1 MSTRKTTLFYA
12 VLLAIA
18 SVAIGMVLASR
29 LDLSPTSSAQPLTT
43 APPANSAPI
52 NGSIDATTFRTIARE
67 MSPAVVNIRTE
78 STPRTEELTEFFGGE
93 DFLRRF
99 FPDQDQQ
106 GQGQGQGTRPNRRQR
121 PAPQSQGAGTGF
133 IIDATEGLILTNNH
147 VVENA
152 NKIEVA
158 FFGDESDVEFEAK
171 IVGRDPLT
179 DSALIQL
186 LKKPASPLQ
195 QVKFGDSDQMQPGD
209 FVVAIGNPFNF
220 NHTVTVGVISAL
232 GRPFPVAPQRSVNML
247 QTDAAINPGNSGGP
261 LLNVRG
267 EVVGINTAILS
278 DRAQASNMG
287 IGFAVPINLV
297 RELVPQ
303 LRTGK
308 VTRGMIG
315 VTIAPVGAEAFEDLG
330 LTSRAGAFVSAVTA
344 GGPAARA
351 GIKALD
357 VIVEFNG
364 KAVKNRDQLVDMVT
378 RTKPGAT
385 VPVKV
390 LRDGKNTSVN
400 VTIGE
405 LDLEAEGGPAE
416 EESTIEESAGFGI
429 GLDDITPEVA
439 RRLELPR
446 STTGAIVTEV
456 DPGSPAA
463 DGGLRRFDVITQIN
477 GQPVVS
483 AADAS
488 KKLQAI
494 GSGRLAR
501 ILVMRAGQELGF
513 AIRKE

>member
-29 LDLSPTSSAQPLTT
+29 LDLSPTSSAQQLTT

-52 NGSIDATTFRTIARE
+52 TGSVDATTFRTIARE
-67 MSPAVVNIRTE
+67 VSPAVVNIRTE

-99 FPDQDQQ
+99 FPDQ
-106 GQGQGQGTRPNRRQR
+106 GQAPNRPNRRNR
-121 PAPQSQGAGTGF
+121 APQSQGAGTGF
-133 IIDATEGLILTNNH
+133 IIDAAEGLILTNNH

-152 NKIEVA
+152 NKIQVA
-158 FFGDESDVEFEAK
+158 FFGDEADVEFEAK

-186 LKKPASPLQ
+186 LKKPATALQ

-209 FVVAIGNPFNF
+209 WVVAIGNPFNM
-220 NHTVTVGVISAL
+220 NHTVTVGVVSAL
-232 GRPFPVAPQRSVNML
+232 GRPFQVAPQRSVNML

-267 EVVGINTAILS
+267 EVIGVNTAILS
-278 DRAQASNMG
+278 DRSQASNMG

-308 VTRGMIG
+308 VTRGRIG
-315 VTIAPVGAEAFEDLG
+315 GQISPVGAEDYQEYG
-330 LTSRAGAFVSAVTA
+330 LSTRSGAVVSAVTPD
-344 GGPAARA
+344 GPAARA
-351 GIKALD
+351 GLKPFD

-385 VPVKV
+385 VPLKV
-390 LRDGKNTSVN
+390 LRDGKSTSLN
-400 VTIGE
+400 VTVEE
-405 LDLEAEGGPAE
+405 LDLEAEAGISEAQAE
-416 EESTIEESAGFGI
+416 VEETAGFGI
-429 GLDDITPEVA
+429 ALEDITPDIA

-446 STTGAIVTEV
+446 ATSGASISEI

-463 DGGLRRFDVITQIN
+463 QGGLRRFDVITQVN
-477 GQPVVS
+477 GQAVTS

-488 KKLQAI
+488 RKLQAI
-494 GSGRLAR
+494 PSGRLAR
-501 ILVMRAGQELGF
+501 ILVVRPNQGEVGF

>member
-18 SVAIGMVLASR
+18 SVAIGMVLAAR

-52 NGSIDATTFRTIARE
+52 TGAIDATTFRTIARE

-78 STPRTEELTEFFGGE
+78 STPRTEELTEFFGG
-93 DFLRRF
+93 DDLLRRF
-99 FPDQDQQ
+99 FPDQGRQAP
-106 GQGQGQGTRPNRRQR
+106 GARPRQR
-121 PAPQSQGAGTGF
+121 QQPQSQGAGTGF
-133 IIDATEGLILTNNH
+133 IIDAAEGLILTNNH

-158 FFGDESDVEFEAK
+158 FYGDDGDLEFEAK

-186 LKKPASPLQ
+186 VKKPAGQLQ
-195 QVKFGDSDQMQPGD
+195 QVRFGDSDQMQPGD

-232 GRPFPVAPQRSVNML
+232 GRPFPVAPARSVNML

-315 VTIAPVGAEAFEDLG
+315 VQVQPVGAEAYEDLG
-330 LTSRAGAFVSAVTA
+330 LTNRTGAFVTAVTA

-351 GIKALD
+351 GLKALD

-364 KAVKNRDQLVDMVT
+364 KPVKNRDQLVEMVT
-378 RTKPGAT
+378 RTRPGTT

-390 LRDGKNTSVN
+390 LRDGGKSQSIN

-405 LDLEAEGGPAE
+405 LNLEAEAGGVAEE
-416 EESTIEESAGFGI
+416 EESTVEESAGFGI
-429 GLDDITPEVA
+429 QLDDITPDIA

-446 STTGAIVTEV
+446 STSGAIVTDV
-456 DPGSPAA
+456 DPGSASA
-463 DGGLRRFDVITQIN
+463 QGGLRRFDVITQVN
-477 GQPVVS
+477 GQAVTS
-483 AADAS
+483 ATDAN

-494 GSGRLAR
+494 PSGRLAR
-501 ILVMRAGQELGF
+501 ILVLRGGQELGF
-513 AIRKE
+513 AIRKD

>member
-29 LDLSPTSSAQPLTT
+29 LDLSPTSSAQQLTT

-52 NGSIDATTFRTIARE
+52 TGTVDATTFRTIARDV
-67 MSPAVVNIRTE
+67 SPAVVNIRTE
-78 STPRTEELTEFFGGE
+78 SSPRTEELTEFFGGE

-99 FPDQDQQ
+99 FPD
-106 GQGQGQGTRPNRRQR
+106 GQTPNRPNRRQR
-121 PAPQSQGAGTGF
+121 QPQSQGAGTGF
-133 IIDATEGLILTNNH
+133 IIDAAEGLILTNNH

-152 NKIEVA
+152 NKIQVA
-158 FFGDESDVEFEAK
+158 FFGDQVDVEFEAK

-186 LKKPASPLQ
+186 LKKPDTALQ

-209 FVVAIGNPFNF
+209 WVVAIGNPFNM
-220 NHTVTVGVISAL
+220 NHTVTVGVVSAL
-232 GRPFPVAPQRSVNML
+232 GRPFEVAPQRSVNML

-267 EVVGINTAILS
+267 EVIGVNTAILS
-278 DRAQASNMG
+278 DRSQASNMG

-308 VTRGMIG
+308 VTRGRIG
-315 VTIAPVGAEAFEDLG
+315 VQISPVGAEDYQEYG
-330 LTSRAGAFVSAVTA
+330 LTSRAGAVVSAVTPD
-344 GGPAARA
+344 GPAARA
-351 GIKALD
+351 GLKPFD

-364 KAVKNRDQLVDMVT
+364 KAVKNRDQLVDLVT

-385 VPVKV
+385 VPMKV
-390 LRDGKNTSVN
+390 LRDGKSTPLN
-400 VTIGE
+400 VTVEE
-405 LDLEAEGGPAE
+405 LDLEAEAGVTSTEAE
-416 EESTIEESAGFGI
+416 VEETAGFGI
-429 GLDDITPEVA
+429 ALEDVTPDIA

-446 STTGAIVTEV
+446 TTSGAIISEV

-463 DGGLRRFDVITQIN
+463 QGGLRRFDVITQVN
-477 GQPVVS
+477 GQPVTS

-488 KKLQAI
+488 RKLQAI
-494 GSGRLAR
+494 ASGRLAR
-501 ILVMRAGQELGF
+501 ILVVRPNQGEVGF

>member
-29 LDLSPTSSAQPLTT
+29 LDLSPTSSAQPLTV

-52 NGSIDATTFRTIARE
+52 TGTVDATTFRTIARE

-78 STPRTEELTEFFGGE
+78 SSPRTEELTEFFGGE

-99 FPDQDQQ
+99 FPDQQQ
-106 GQGQGQGTRPNRRQR
+106 GGQPGQRNPRQR
-121 PAPQSQGAGTGF
+121 QPQSQGAGTGF
-133 IIDATEGLILTNNH
+133 IIDAAEGLILTNNH

-158 FFGDESDVEFEAK
+158 FFGDDSDVEYEAK

-186 LKKPASPLQ
+186 LKKPATSLQ

-209 FVVAIGNPFNF
+209 WVVAIGNPFNF

-278 DRAQASNMG
+278 DRSQASNMG

-308 VTRGMIG
+308 VTRGRIG
-315 VTIAPVGAEAFEDLG
+315 VQISPVGAEDYQEYG
-330 LTSRAGAFVSAVTA
+330 LTSRAGAVVSAVTPD
-344 GGPAARA
+344 GPAARA
-351 GIKALD
+351 GLKPFD

-378 RTKPGAT
+378 RTKPGTT

-390 LRDGKNTSVN
+390 MRDGKSTSLN
-400 VTIGE
+400 VTVGE
-405 LDLEAEGGPAE
+405 LDLDAEAGVTE
-416 EESTIEESAGFGI
+416 EEGEVEETSGFGI
-429 GLDDITPEVA
+429 GLDDITPDIA

-446 STTGAIVTEV
+446 STTGALVTEV
-456 DPGSPAA
+456 EPGSAA
-463 DGGLRRFDVITQIN
+463 AQGGLRRFDVITQVN
-477 GQPVVS
+477 GQPVTS
-483 AADAS
+483 ASDAS
-488 KKLQAI
+488 RKLQAI
-494 GSGRLAR
+494 PSGRLAR
-501 ILVMRAGQELGF
+501 ILVLRGGQETGL

>member
-29 LDLSPTSSAQPLTT
+29 LDLSPTSSAQQLTT

-52 NGSIDATTFRTIARE
+52 SGSVDATTFRTIARE
-67 MSPAVVNIRTE
+67 VSPAVVNIRTE

-99 FPDQDQQ
+99 FPDQ
-106 GQGQGQGTRPNRRQR
+106 GQSPSRPNRRNRQ
-121 PAPQSQGAGTGF
+121 PQSQGAGTGF
-133 IIDATEGLILTNNH
+133 IIDAAEGLILTNNH

-152 NKIEVA
+152 NKIHVA
-158 FFGDESDVEFEAK
+158 FFGDEADVEFEAK
-171 IVGRDPLT
+171 IVGRDALT

-186 LKKPASPLQ
+186 LKKPDTALQ

-209 FVVAIGNPFNF
+209 WVVAIGNPFNM
-220 NHTVTVGVISAL
+220 NHTVTVGVVSAL
-232 GRPFPVAPQRSVNML
+232 GRPFQVAPQRSVNML

-267 EVVGINTAILS
+267 EVIGVNTAILS
-278 DRAQASNMG
+278 DRSQASNMG

-308 VTRGMIG
+308 VTRGRIG
-315 VTIAPVGAEAFEDLG
+315 VQISPVGAQDYQEYG
-330 LTSRAGAFVSAVTA
+330 LTSRAGAMVSAVTPE
-344 GGPAARA
+344 GPAARA
-351 GIKALD
+351 GLKPFD

-385 VPVKV
+385 VPMKV
-390 LRDGKNTSVN
+390 LREGKPTSLN
-400 VTIGE
+400 VTVEE
-405 LDLEAEGGPAE
+405 LDLEAEAGTTERTSDVE
-416 EESTIEESAGFGI
+416 ETAGFGI
-429 GLDDITPEVA
+429 TLEDITPDIA

-446 STTGAIVTEV
+446 TTSGAIITEV
-456 DPGSPAA
+456 EPGSPAFE
-463 DGGLRRFDVITQIN
+463 GGLRRFDVITQIN
-477 GQPVVS
+477 GQAVSS

-488 KKLQAI
+488 RKLQAVP
-494 GSGRLAR
+494 SGRLAR
-501 ILVMRAGQELGF
+501 VLVVRPNQGEVGF
-513 AIRKE
+513 AIRKD

>member
-29 LDLSPTSSAQPLTT
+29 LDLAPTSTAQPMVS

-52 NGSIDATTFRTIARE
+52 SGTIDATTFRTIARDV
-67 MSPAVVNIRTE
+67 SPAVVNIRTE

-93 DFLRRF
+93 DFMRRF
-99 FPDQDQQ
+99 FPDQAPR
-106 GQGQGQGTRPNRRQR
+106 RPNRPQRQ
-121 PAPQSQGAGTGF
+121 PQSQGAGTGF
-133 IIDATEGLILTNNH
+133 IIDAAEGLILTNNH

-152 NKIEVA
+152 NKIHVA
-158 FFGDESDVEFEAK
+158 FFGLDGDIEFEAK

-186 LKKPASPLQ
+186 LKKPDTSLQ
-195 QVKFGDSDQMQPGD
+195 QVKFGDSEQMQPGD
-209 FVVAIGNPFNF
+209 WVVAIGNPFNM

-232 GRPFPVAPQRSVNML
+232 GRPFQVAPQRSVSML

-278 DRAQASNMG
+278 DRGQASNMG

-297 RELVPQ
+297 REIVPQ

-315 VTIAPVGAEAFEDLG
+315 VSIQPVDAEAFEDLG
-330 LTSRAGAFVSAVTA
+330 LTSRAGAMVASVNPD
-344 GGPAARA
+344 GPAGKA
-351 GIKALD
+351 GVRPLD

-364 KAVKNRDQLVDMVT
+364 KAVKDRDQLVDMVT
-378 RTKPGAT
+378 RTKPGAS
-385 VPVKV
+385 VPLKV
-390 LRDGKNTSVN
+390 LRDGKPTALT
-400 VTIGE
+400 VTVGE
-405 LDLEAEGGPAE
+405 LDLEAEAGVATE
-416 EESTIEESAGFGI
+416 EGDIEETAGFGI
-429 GLDDITPEVA
+429 GLEDITPDIA

-446 STTGAIVTEV
+446 TTSGALVTDVE
-456 DPGSPAA
+456 PGSPAA
-463 DGGLRRFDVITQIN
+463 QGGLRRFDVITQVN
-477 GQPVVS
+477 GQPVTS
-483 AADAS
+483 ASDAS
-488 KKLQAI
+488 RKLQAI
-494 GSGRLAR
+494 ASGRLAR
-501 ILVMRAGQELGF
+501 ILVLRGGQELGL